1 MKTEE
6 RSEAR
11 RLRRQGRSIK
21 EIARLVGVSASSV
34 SLWVRDIT
42 LSEAQCEV
50 LRQRLRTGCAG
61 RSWTVAKALERRRE
75 AQQGGRSAARR
86 HESLHS
92 AGCMLYWAEG
102 SRSRNSIRFTNSD
115 PEMIRFFLR
124 FLRVCFGVPDAKVRV
139 TCNLFADHLERRQ
152 EVEHFWLETLQLPSS
167 CLCKSTVNT
176 YSKYSQKKRRNKLA
190 YGTCR
195 LAVHD
200 TQLTQHIYGAI
211 QEYAGFDREEWL
223 M

>member
-11 RLRRQGRSIK
+11 TLRRQGRSIK

-42 LSEAQCEV
+42 LSEAQCEA

-75 AQQGGRSAARR
+75 AQEGGRSAAQR
-86 HESLHS
+86 HQSLHA

-124 FLRVCFGVPDAKVRV
+124 FLRVCFGVPDTKVRV

-152 EVEHFWLETLQLPSS
+152 EVERFWLETLQLPRS

>member
-1 MKTEE
+1 
-6 RSEAR
+6 
-11 RLRRQGRSIK
+11 
-21 EIARLVGVSASSV
+21 
-34 SLWVRDIT
+34 
-42 LSEAQCEV
+42 
-50 LRQRLRTGCAG
+50 
-61 RSWTVAKALERRRE
+61 
-75 AQQGGRSAARR
+75 
-86 HESLHS
+86 
-92 AGCMLYWAEG
+92 MLYWAEG

-124 FLRVCFGVPDAKVRV
+124 FLRVYFGVPDAKVRV

-152 EVEHFWLETLQLPSS
+152 EVERFWLETLQLPRS

-176 YSKYSQKKRRNKLA
+176 YSKYSQKKRRNKLPF
-190 YGTCR
+190 GTCR
-195 LAVHD
+195 IAVHD

>member
-1 MKTEE
+1 
-6 RSEAR
+6 
-11 RLRRQGRSIK
+11 
-21 EIARLVGVSASSV
+21 
-34 SLWVRDIT
+34 
-42 LSEAQCEV
+42 
-50 LRQRLRTGCAG
+50 
-61 RSWTVAKALERRRE
+61 
-75 AQQGGRSAARR
+75 
-86 HESLHS
+86 
-92 AGCMLYWAEG
+92 
-102 SRSRNSIRFTNSD
+102 
-115 PEMIRFFLR
+115 MIRFFLR